1 VFLSIPR
8 AAFLHQNA
16 APSFRKVSNLC
27 LLISIFKSRQFLGP
41 SSRLSTDY
49 NSIRTIRKYKLT
61 NGKYLCYSLPCLS
74 LHITVNWLHGG
85 PPSFVCPRQR
95 KLSAAVRS
103 IPPIGRIT
111 VPTHPF
117 FLSFIFNR
125 LRTLLFSVG
134 NSFACHSYENSRR
147 GPQIFPL
154 WNFAHASYYSLF
166 ALFTQ
171 RVFHNS
177 FAIRRFR
184 TLSRNCRVSPPSSHP
199 RPHGM
204 VAAKGTRIPPL
215 TTRRILLYFHPLTN
229 APSRNSFPLTSLQMP
244 GGWGCRVWFG
254 RPWSLLRNGAIR
266 GLSLFSTSLPYFVAS
281 PRF

>member
-1 VFLSIPR
+1 MFVPPHHRQLASRRPTVLR
-8 AAFLHQNA
+8 LPQAAQA
-16 APSFRKVSNLC
+16 VRC
-27 LLISIFKSRQFLGP
+27 R
-41 SSRLSTDY
+41 
-49 NSIRTIRKYKLT
+49 
-61 NGKYLCYSLPCLS
+61 S
-74 LHITVNWLHGG
+74 LH
-85 PPSFVCPRQR
+85 PSHWPHHRANSSVFS
-95 KLSAAVRS
+95 LF
-103 IPPIGRIT
+103 
-111 VPTHPF
+111 H
-117 FLSFIFNR
+117 FNR

-244 GGWGCRVWFG
+244 GGMGVQGLVRTTMVTTEERRDS
-254 RPWSLLRNGAIR
+254 RPVSFLYFT
-266 GLSLFSTSLPYFVAS
+266 SLFRCL